1 MKPVGIEDLKET
13 QKSFQKNY
21 DIAELVTRKQIIRIL
36 DEHVPAPYRET
47 YLRLK
52 FGERIYKSDLNKL
65 LEITTKI
72 LEEHNYDIEQDS

>member
-52 FGERIYKSDLNKL
+52 YGERIYKSDLNKL

-72 LEEHNYDIEQDS
+72 LEEHHYDIEQDS

>member
-21 DIAELVTRKQIIRIL
+21 DIAELVTRKQIIKIL
-36 DEHVPAPYRET
+36 DEHVPAPHRET

-72 LEEHNYDIEQDS
+72 LEEHNYDIEKDS

>member
-52 FGERIYKSDLNKL
+52 YGERIYKSDLNKL

-72 LEEHNYDIEQDS
+72 LEEHNYDIEKDS

>member
-1 MKPVGIEDLKET
+1 MKPVGIDDLKET

-36 DEHVPAPYRET
+36 DEHVPSPYRET

-52 FGERIYKSDLNKL
+52 YGERIYKSDLNKL
-65 LEITTKI
+65 LEVTTKI
-72 LEEHNYDIEQDS
+72 LEEHNYDIEKDS

>member
-72 LEEHNYDIEQDS
+72 LEDHNYDIEKDS

>member
-72 LEEHNYDIEQDS
+72 LEEHNYDIEKDS

>member
-52 FGERIYKSDLNKL
+52 YGERIYKSDLNKL

-72 LEEHNYDIEQDS
+72 LEEHNYDVEKDS

>member
-13 QKSFQKNY
+13 QKSFQKHY

-52 FGERIYKSDLNKL
+52 YGERIYKSDLNKL

-72 LEEHNYDIEQDS
+72 LEEHNYDIEKDS

>member
-13 QKSFQKNY
+13 QKSFQNHF
-21 DIAELVTRKQIIRIL
+21 DVGEIVNRKQIIRIL

-52 FGERIYKSDLNKL
+52 YGERIYKSDLNKL
-65 LEITTKI
+65 LEVTNKI
-72 LEEHNYDIEQDS
+72 LEEHKYDLEQDS